1 MSRIFQYY
9 GQYQNVKGGVGGLP
23 AWGRLLL
30 LIAAIPG
37 AVLIALS
44 ILALGVSILALLLL
58 TVPAYKL
65 VRALTPNPRA
75 TVEGTIV
82 DEPVTAGRDANRGP
96 TSYAPGVIVG
106 DIVEETEAPRPS
118 TGRRT
123 IDVTIV
129 E

>member
-9 GQYQNVKGGVGGLP
+9 GQYQNVKGGVGTLP

-37 AVLIALS
+37 VLLAILS
-44 ILALGVSILALLLL
+44 IIALGVSILALLLF

-65 VRALTPNPRA
+65 VRLLSPIPRD
-75 TVEGTIV
+75 TYEGEIV
-82 DEPVTAGRDANRGP
+82 EPVSQSQQPP
-96 TSYAPGVIVG
+96 TSYASGVVVG
-106 DIVEETEAPRPS
+106 EVVEESSTVRPS
-118 TGRRT
+118 SGRRT

>member
-9 GQYQNVKGGVGGLP
+9 GQYQNLRGGVGTLP

-30 LIAAIPG
+30 FIAAIPG
-37 AVLIALS
+37 VLLAILS
-44 ILALGVSILALLLL
+44 IIALGVSILALLLL

-65 VRALTPNPRA
+65 VRLLSPIPRD
-75 TVEGTIV
+75 TYEGEIVE
-82 DEPVTAGRDANRGP
+82 PASKRQQAP
-96 TSYAPGVIVG
+96 PSYASGVMVG
-106 DIVEETEAPRPS
+106 EVVEDPSNARPS
-118 TGRRT
+118 SGRRT

>member
-9 GQYQNVKGGVGGLP
+9 GQYQNLRGGVGTLP
-23 AWGRLLL
+23 GWGRLLL
-30 LIAAIPG
+30 FVAAIPG
-37 AVLIALS
+37 VLLIALS

-58 TVPAYKL
+58 TVPVYKL
-65 VRALTPNPRA
+65 VRLLTPARRE

-82 DEPVTAGRDANRGP
+82 EEPVATGASQRGP
-96 TSYAPGVIVG
+96 TTYAPGVMVG
-106 DIVEETEAPRPS
+106 DVVEANEPPRS
-118 TGRRT
+118 TTGRRT